1 MMVGGDVG
9 GDISRIGGWCA
20 DHQRVVGTAL
30 SRIMVMEIWLGTEVD
45 ARIVEEETLEFFAA
59 AEDIESLVVRDGSW
73 VGIASTLSTL
83 DLCSQLPGWCP

>member
-1 MMVGGDVG
+1 
-9 GDISRIGGWCA
+9 
-20 DHQRVVGTAL
+20 
-30 SRIMVMEIWLGTEVD
+30 MVMEIWLGTEVD